1 MTLVQVLNVT
11 RGSVLGAR
19 IEVADRWWL
28 RLRGLYGRP
37 PLVPGEGVLSLP
49 CSRVRVRGASR
60 PVDVALLAG
69 DGEVLAVYH
78 SLAPGGVT
86 RRHPRARCALLLPAG
101 MLRGSGTR
109 EGDLVAWSEWAAA
122 FGRRL
127 ARPGARVHRLA
138 FGAGRSLPPAGV
150 VTRSRAARVRRRR
163 LRVLAGSALV
173 LLRALAADAP
183 SWGDVRLPRLRSAAA
198 AVQAVRAG
206 AEAAASRALGLGGA
220 AG

>member
-19 IEVADRWWL
+19 VEVADRWWL

-49 CSRVRVRGASR
+49 CSRLWVRGASR

-69 DGEVLAVYH
+69 DGEVVAVYH
-78 SLAPGGVT
+78 SLPPGGRT
-86 RRHPRARCALLLPAG
+86 REHRRARAALVLPAG

-122 FGRRL
+122 FARRRV
-127 ARPGARVHRLA
+127 RPRARVHRLA
-138 FGAGRSLPPAGV
+138 FGTGRSLPPAGV
-150 VTRSRAARVRRRR
+150 VARSRAARFRRRR

-173 LLRALAADAP
+173 LLRALAGDAP
-183 SWGDVRLPRLRSAAA
+183 AWGDLRLPRLRSAGA

-206 AEAAASRALGLGGA
+206 AEAAAWRGMRLFGA